1 MTARR
6 SVDIKVDRPGE
17 AGEYDPELQTLLQLV
32 WGDGFLSPGGAD
44 EVRRVLEGVDLRG
57 RAVLDIGCGLGAI
70 DVLLVQ
76 EHGAASV
83 TGIDLEP
90 ELVRLAGD
98 RVARAGLAGRIEA
111 RVVQVGPLPFP
122 DAGFDVV
129 FSKDSLVQIPDKR
142 AIFTEAARVL
152 KPGGQLVMSDW
163 LRGSEGPYSSELL
176 EFFRLEGITYNM
188 ASADQMRA
196 ALAGAGFT
204 DIAIRDRNAWYQSLA
219 RRELDALSGKWYPTL
234 LQHLGEERARHFIQ
248 DWEQLVVVLD
258 RGELRPAHLNAR
270 KPEFPAAQEII

>member
-1 MTARR
+1 MN
-6 SVDIKVDRPGE
+6 IKVDRPGE
-17 AGEYDPELQTLLQLV
+17 AGEYDAELQTLLQLV

-57 RAVLDIGCGLGAI
+57 LSVLDIGCGLGAI

-90 ELVRLAGD
+90 GLVRLARE
-98 RVARAGLAGRIEA
+98 RVAKAGLAGRIDA
-111 RVVQVGPLPFP
+111 RVVQVGPLAFP
-122 DAGFDVV
+122 DASFDVV

-142 AIFTEAARVL
+142 AIFAEAARVL

-163 LRGSEGPYSSELL
+163 LRGSEGPYSAELL
-176 EFFRLEGITYNM
+176 EFFRLECITYNM
-188 ASADQMRA
+188 ASADQTRA

-204 DIAIRDRNAWYQSLA
+204 DITIRDRNAWYQSLA
-219 RRELDALSGKWYPTL
+219 RRELDSLSGKWYPTL
-234 LQHLGEERARHFIQ
+234 LQHLGEERAQHFID
-248 DWEQLVVVLD
+248 DWKQLVVVLD
-258 RGELRPAHLNAR
+258 RGELRPTHLMAR
-270 KPEFPAAQEII
+270 RP